1 MRQRQA
7 LAYLEPEDGLL
18 KISAL
23 FDMKRKGKNPG
34 LDTLNELLDC
44 CYKAIQEGKELLDEP
59 DQFHMSAD
67 DALYYLDPQYRVM
80 RLAQLY
86 TAGRLNLAVINN
98 LINTAR
104 EAIEKN
110 LELESMLVDD
120 VLKELAEK
128 KEENNNGK
136 TGKSES

>member
-1 MRQRQA
+1 MRQREA

-23 FDMKRKGKNPG
+23 LDMKGKRGKNPG
-34 LDTLNELLDC
+34 LNTLNELLDC
-44 CYKAIQEGKELLDEP
+44 CYAAIQEGAELLDEP

-80 RLAQLY
+80 RLVQLY
-86 TAGRLNLAVINN
+86 TAGKVSLGMINN
-98 LINTAR
+98 LMNTAR

-110 LELESMLVDD
+110 LELDSMIMDD
-120 VLKELAEK
+120 VLRELAEK
-128 KEENNNGK
+128 KEENN
-136 TGKSES
+136 

>member
-1 MRQRQA
+1 MRQREA
-7 LAYLEPEDGLL
+7 LAYLEPEEGLL

-23 FDMKRKGKNPG
+23 FDMKKGKYPG
-34 LDTLNELLDC
+34 LDTFNELLDC

-86 TAGRLNLAVINN
+86 TAGKVSLGMINN
-98 LINTAR
+98 LMNTAR

-110 LELESMLVDD
+110 LELDSMIMDD
-120 VLKELAEK
+120 VLRELAEK
-128 KEENNNGK
+128 KEENN
-136 TGKSES
+136 